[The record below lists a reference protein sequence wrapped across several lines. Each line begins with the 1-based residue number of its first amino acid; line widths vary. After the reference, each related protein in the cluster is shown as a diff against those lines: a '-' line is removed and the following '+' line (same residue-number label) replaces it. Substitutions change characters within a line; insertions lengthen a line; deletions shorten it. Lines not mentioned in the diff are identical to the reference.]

1 MVIPA
6 ADELALLVTYYRVT
20 AANIS
25 SVEINRDLTLRETR
39 GAFTDFRRLAFTI
52 TTEAGDVVSVEADR
66 CVPSFSMSEHC
77 SGLGVVFR
85 LAMYCKGEG

>member
-1 MVIPA
+1 M
-6 ADELALLVTYYRVT
+6 TYYRVT
-20 AANIS
+20 AANIR

-66 CVPSFSMSEHC
+66 CVSSLRPSLFWPGVDC
-77 SGLGVVFR
+77 LPRDALQGRGLTQR
-85 LAMYCKGEG
+85 